1 MEIIDR
7 AQQEIERELERSIAK
22 ARAQESRYRP
32 IGICLYCSEP
42 LAKGLRWCDADCRD
56 DFFKYDVEE

>member
-7 AQQEIERELERSIAK
+7 AQQEIELELERGIAK
-22 ARAQESRYRP
+22 ARMQETRYRP

-42 LAKGLRWCDADCRD
+42 LAKDLRWCDSDCRD
-56 DFFKYDVEE
+56 DFFKYDVKK

>member
-7 AQQEIERELERSIAK
+7 AQQEIERELERGIAK
-22 ARAQESRYRP
+22 ARMQEALYRP

-42 LAKGLRWCDADCRD
+42 LTKDLRWCDSDCRD
-56 DFFKYDVEE
+56 DFFKYDVKK